1 MPTIDELASYSSL
14 ESRCDLR
21 QRQSGSH
28 ITETCRW
35 IDAKGMPM
43 TITLERDDLGVIL
56 NADVIDLANSI
67 ILDTNLFELTY
78 ILGSVEKTIESTA
91 YDVIDVHPLEQIFLV
106 DPNLRWSNGEKI
118 EGVYVV
124 IAVVHNEAGE
134 NMTWWTYTEDPTLTD
149 YESYPV
155 LAGLLI
161 ERLAGIRP
169 RGACWESG
177 SLFGDLATSLS
188 RHAMLARAAEAL
200 DRLGMRRPNSPR

>member
-1 MPTIDELASYSSL
+1 
-14 ESRCDLR
+14 
-21 QRQSGSH
+21 
-28 ITETCRW
+28 
-35 IDAKGMPM
+35 M

-56 NADVIDLANSI
+56 NADVIDLVNSI

-78 ILGSVEKTIESTA
+78 ILGSVEKPIESTA

-124 IAVVHNEAGE
+124 VAVVHNEAGE
-134 NMTWWTYTEDPTLTD
+134 SMTWWTYVEDPTLTD
-149 YESYPV
+149 YESYPF

-161 ERLAGIRP
+161 ERLAGLRP
-169 RGACWESG
+169 RAVHWESG

-188 RHAMLARAAEAL
+188 RHAMLARAAETL